1 MKLKKIAS
9 LALAGIMAVSMLTA
23 CDGKTV
29 DNTPEQPKPQ
39 EPTTAGYSEI
49 FQERLGAEADA
60 KITMQDSDDLNDA
73 LQAAM
78 KFASD
83 SDIALKYDLWF
94 NTGRI
99 SYIGSSNPTAL
110 GQVATDLITAADTDR
125 ESLNQNSATN
135 TVKLLNPLGSS
146 IAYNKAEADVVML
159 YVVSGVG
166 TEAAVME
173 VADDMDSDIDAL
185 VMNYNTAGT
194 NGATIENNYHYT
206 GSVSAETITLDA
218 DHGKSM
224 TFVAVEIVRHLGR

>member
-1 MKLKKIAS
+1 MKLKKILS
-9 LALAGIMAVSMLTA
+9 LAAAGVMAVSMLTA
-23 CDGKTV
+23 CGGKTV
-29 DNTPEQPKPQ
+29 DNTTEQPKPE
-39 EPTTAGYSEI
+39 EPVTAGYSEI

-99 SYIGSSNPTAL
+99 SYIRSSNPTAL

-125 ESLNQNSATN
+125 ESLAQTSATN

-194 NGATIENNYHYT
+194 NGATIESNYHYT